1 MKSDYSFNL
10 ENSWI
15 NDNNIDNYKSFNKLM
30 ETFDLIGVFSDK
42 MVEKVFS
49 LSNRMIDIKNYVLDN
64 KMSQEDADI
73 KFKELISEFT
83 IFLNMY
89 SIFSNK
95 FKSNCLILFISI
107 GL

>member
-1 MKSDYSFNL
+1 MKSNYSINL
-10 ENSWI
+10 DVSWV

-30 ETFDLIGVFSDK
+30 ETFDYSGVFSEK
-42 MVEKVFS
+42 MIEKVFS
-49 LSNRMIDIKNYVLDN
+49 LANKMIDIKNYVLDN
-64 KMSQEDADI
+64 KIIQDDADI
-73 KFKELISEFT
+73 KFNDVTNEFKNL
-83 IFLNMY
+83 LNMY